1 MLVYQRLSHI
11 HHRSPHEFPVDGI
24 PHLPRPPPTRRL
36 KARGPF
42 LFDDHLLA
50 LLRSIDD
57 LKPPSDSCCFSMV
70 NWYIWYI
77 CYMMKRHIASFLEF
91 KKWVYNPTYGRAGT
105 TSWNTVTIFHQKI
118 RSVFHN
124 IQRRPSKKNAGFPN
138 RQDLIRFFDLD
149 SDMLHVADRTA
160 TFNGQKRCHR
170 RRLGSPSIRFNSMF
184 PIFCVQRY
192 GYDSKRLFVD
202 VYMFIV
208 ATCIYDVQNKFDVHM
223 SFAMSKQTAIDPAR
237 APPQREGLLST

>member
-124 IQRRPSKKNAGFPN
+124 IQRRPSKKKRWVPKQARSHQILRP
-138 RQDLIRFFDLD
+138 
-149 SDMLHVADRTA
+149 
-160 TFNGQKRCHR
+160 GQWHAAR
-170 RRLGSPSIRFNSMF
+170 RRQNGHFSWPETVSQTKTWIAFDSI
-184 PIFCVQRY
+184 
-192 GYDSKRLFVD
+192 
-202 VYMFIV
+202 
-208 ATCIYDVQNKFDVHM
+208 
-223 SFAMSKQTAIDPAR
+223 
-237 APPQREGLLST
+237 

>member
-124 IQRRPSKKNAGFPN
+124 IQRRPSKKKTLGSQTGKISSDSSTWTVTCCTSQTERPLLMARNGVTDEDLDRLRF
-138 RQDLIRFFDLD
+138 DLIRCFRF
-149 SDMLHVADRTA
+149 SVSKDMAMIQNVYLSMFICLLWLHVYMMFKT
-160 TFNGQKRCHR
+160 
-170 RRLGSPSIRFNSMF
+170 NSMF
-184 PIFCVQRY
+184 ICHLPCQN
-192 GYDSKRLFVD
+192 KRL
-202 VYMFIV
+202 
-208 ATCIYDVQNKFDVHM
+208 
-223 SFAMSKQTAIDPAR
+223 
-237 APPQREGLLST
+237 